1 MVMRWQT
8 RAERSEERDEA
19 EGRGRTEESVAS
31 HHEMMAA
38 ACGAVKH
45 AASTPLSSI
54 TILAAPAIIVE
65 ATS

>member
-1 MVMRWQT
+1 
-8 RAERSEERDEA
+8 
-19 EGRGRTEESVAS
+19 
-31 HHEMMAA
+31 MMAA

-65 ATS
+65 APRDDDMLEWILHRLPVTTRIATM